1 MRAKDRKLKTRPIH
15 ECRCDERLKAK
26 AERNLHISHTLVLQL
41 HRRTD
46 PYGRTPAVFFF
57 HKTFQKSV
65 ITTSEALKSEYLEE
79 HLPNPEVEKS
89 TDGLRKLNS

>member
-1 MRAKDRKLKTRPIH
+1 MRAKDRKLKTRPIF

-26 AERNLHISHTLVLQL
+26 L

-65 ITTSEALKSEYLEE
+65 ITTSEELKSEYLED

-89 TDGLRKLNS
+89 TDGLHKLNS